1 MNSQSVTL
9 CSGGLDGGLDGM
21 SGILNEPRLARLARL
36 VINTFKMARDSMVLV
51 FRIHPHRKPTGVN
64 SV

>member
-21 SGILNEPRLARLARL
+21 SGILNEPRLARL